1 MIKTSPDPLRVDRQA
16 RYLAANIADG
26 EAARVVS
33 IASQLRIYDSLP
45 RDLRRLIDALPQ
57 KSDLGPLPAL
67 VAKYGPSW
75 TREWIIEQ
83 MMKKY
88 PGWTYQP

>member
-1 MIKTSPDPLRVDRQA
+1 MTEASQDPLRVDRQA
-16 RYLAANIADG
+16 RYLAANISDA
-26 EAARVVS
+26 EPAHVVS

-57 KSDLGPLPAL
+57 KSDLRPLPAL

-88 PGWTYQP
+88 PGWSYER